1 MSLDNIIHIIVIL
14 FGAGGVFSY
23 YASVRRIKAQNVLD
37 LSTAWEKFATP
48 LMKRVGELE
57 TKVTALENENSDL
70 RDWAERLVR
79 QVIRLGGEPESFTK
93 YKS

>member
-23 YASVRRIKAQNVLD
+23 YASVRRIKAQNSLD
-37 LSTAWEKFATP
+37 LSTAWERFATP
-48 LMKRVGELE
+48 LMKRLSELE
-57 TKVTALENENSDL
+57 TKVIALENENSDL